1 VKEVVVTSGGGANV
15 LDDLREQCARVNA
28 KIDSMAEDLRSV
40 KVRLTSVESEI
51 VAGQSFT
58 NQR

>member
-1 VKEVVVTSGGGANV
+1 MTSGGGANV

-40 KVRLTSVESEI
+40 KVRLTAVESEI